1 MTLLYVTS
9 ENRGEGKTAFCAGLA
24 HLLTEQGKKATVF
37 KPIASAD
44 DDLDAGIYKSLLST
58 EVDGWPIATATAG
71 VSDELIGQ
79 IKAASSL
86 ASEDNDIVIVEG
98 ASDISP
104 ADAAKVV
111 EALDAKAVVVS
122 RYSRES
128 KTSGLRKWQDAFK
141 ERLLGYVIN
150 AVTKYQGT
158 ESRSGI
164 LESMAS
170 QGLKS
175 LGTLP
180 EDRRLLGVSVNQLL
194 EHLGGEYLLDGGD
207 RNSLVEYL
215 VVGGMS
221 MDPGEIY
228 FGLHENRAV
237 LVRGDR
243 PDIQMAALLA
253 PGNTACMVLTNGV
266 KPMEYVLN
274 EVELEELP
282 LVMVSEGTLATMDN
296 LNTLMETS
304 RFDHPAKLERFSSL
318 MREHID
324 IEAIS
329 KALETS

>member
-9 ENRGEGKTAFCAGLA
+9 EKRGEGKTAFCVGLA
-24 HLLTEQGKKATVF
+24 QLLTEQGKKATVF

-44 DDLDAGIYKSLLST
+44 DDPDVGIYKSLLST
-58 EVDGWPIATATAG
+58 EVDGWPIATAPAR
-71 VSDELIGQ
+71 VSDELVGQ
-79 IKAASSL
+79 IKTAASL

-98 ASDISP
+98 ASDISS
-104 ADAAKVV
+104 ADDSKVV
-111 EALDAKAVVVS
+111 EALDAKAVVIS
-122 RYSRES
+122 RYSRENNA
-128 KTSGLRKWQDAFK
+128 TDLRKWQDAFK
-141 ERLLGYVIN
+141 ERLIGYVIN

-158 ESRSGI
+158 ESRSGL

-180 EDRRLLGVSVNQLL
+180 EDRRLLGVSVNQLS

-207 RNSLVEYL
+207 RDSLVEYL
-215 VVGGMS
+215 VVGGLS
-221 MDPGEIY
+221 MDPGEVY

-237 LVRGDR
+237 VVRGDR

-253 PGNTACMVLTNGV
+253 PGNTACMVLTNGI
-266 KPMEYVLN
+266 KPTEYVLN

-296 LNTLMETS
+296 LNTLMKTC
-304 RFDHPAKLERFSSL
+304 RFDHPAKLERFSAL
-318 MREHID
+318 MRERID
-324 IEAIS
+324 IDVIS
-329 KALETS
+329 KALEPS